1 MKVRQTM
8 KNFYKSLTCFLIILF
23 TFLGTVLPLEASEK
37 NVGMPVKVGYYE
49 DGDYMSRNQYE
60 EYVGYNF
67 EFLQEISKHSGLQYE
82 VIDTV
87 SWESALQMII
97 RGEIDLLP
105 AVYYTEERADQMLF
119 STQPMCNIYTTLNV
133 RPDDQR
139 YNYEDFEAFQGMH
152 VGIISGGIDGENFKA
167 FCQEHGITLQIHE
180 YDETDK
186 LLAALDEGT
195 LDGVA
200 ITHLG
205 KNSTFRSVAQFS
217 PSPLYIA
224 VSKQRED
231 LLEELN
237 RAMNDILLGNPG
249 YEMDLYD
256 KYLSPSA
263 NQKPVFTNE
272 EQDFIREAG
281 TIVASYDPDFA
292 PLSYTDPDNG
302 GFTGV
307 TSDILNFIA
316 NNSGLQFRF
325 EAHPQPEALRLL
337 EEGSIDVL
345 CVSDGDYLWDRRN
358 QINSTLYFLRTP
370 TAMITRP
377 GNVEIK
383 RLAEPEG
390 YQLSENVE
398 KDNPDLEIITYS
410 SAQAC
415 LEAVD
420 NGTADAAFMNMQVA
434 SYYLEEE
441 QFAGLS
447 AAPLGKYSND
457 LCVGVS
463 SNADQRLFSIINK
476 CVQYMPGDQIDTALI
491 HYMAES
497 GRVSLGE
504 LVRQHMLAIILSIC
518 LILGIIIFL
527 ISHNLKNAL
536 RSNQRIQELLYKDD
550 LTGLYNIN
558 GFYRKW
564 EELAHEKG
572 RGDYALLYS
581 DICQFRLINDHFGF
595 GVGDKVLIGLADIL
609 RKNQRG
615 HELCGRVS
623 ADNFVILMKYTDWE
637 ELLTRLE
644 GIKSQLDL
652 WRQEKTGIPYQ
663 IGVVYGAYLIGPSE
677 ETGIQQMMD
686 FSNYAR
692 RNAKNNP
699 NCDIICYDE
708 KMRQQAIFQQELEN
722 RLGPALKRRELE
734 VYYQPQVDME
744 NGRIISSEALIRWNH
759 PEKGLL
765 MPGAFI
771 PVFEKNG
778 MVTAVDLWLFEDVCR
793 SMRKWMDQDIKVM
806 PVSCNFSRLH
816 FEQPDFPERISAVA
830 DQYRVPHQLLIVEIT
845 ESAIIEDPAVIETLL
860 PQLKKK
866 GFRIAID
873 DFGSGY
879 SSLGQLQQLTAD
891 VLKMDRSFIVHGI
904 RAEREQ
910 TVIRNL
916 IQLAKELGLMVICE
930 GVEEQEQADI
940 LLKLNGRLA
949 QGFYYYRPMK
959 KEEFERLAYPE

>member
-1 MKVRQTM
+1 M
-8 KNFYKSLTCFLIILF
+8 KNLYKSATCFLTILF
-23 TFLGTVLPLEASEK
+23 TFIGTVLPLEASEK
-37 NVGMPVKVGYYE
+37 NASEPVKVGYYE

-67 EFLQEISKHSGLQYE
+67 EFLQEISKHSGFLYD
-82 VIDTV
+82 VIDAV
-87 SWESALQMII
+87 SWESALQMLID
-97 RGEIDLLP
+97 GEIDLLP
-105 AVYYTEERADQMLF
+105 AVYYTEERAGQMLF

-139 YNYEDFEAFQGMH
+139 YNYDDFEAFQGMN

-167 FCQEHGITLQIHE
+167 FCQEHGITLKIHE

-186 LLAALDEGT
+186 LLAALDDGT

-217 PSPLYIA
+217 PSPLYFA
-224 VSKQRED
+224 VSRQRED
-231 LLEELN
+231 VLEYLN
-237 RAMNDILLGNPG
+237 RAMNDIMLGNPG

-256 KYLSPSA
+256 KYLAPSA

-292 PLSYTDPDNG
+292 PLSYTEPG
-302 GFTGV
+302 TGQFTGV
-307 TSDILNFIA
+307 TSDILHFIA
-316 NNSGLQFRF
+316 ESSGLQFRF
-325 EAHPQPEALRLL
+325 EAHPQAEALELL
-337 EEGSIDVL
+337 EEGNIDVL

-358 QINSTLYFLRTP
+358 HINSTIYFLRTP
-370 TAMITRP
+370 TAMVTRT
-377 GNVEIK
+377 GNEKII
-383 RLAEPEG
+383 RLAQPEG
-390 YQLSENVE
+390 YQLSEDVK
-398 KDNPDLEIITYS
+398 KDNPEMDIIYYP
-410 SAQAC
+410 SAKAC
-415 LEAVD
+415 LEAV
-420 NGTADAAFMNMQVA
+420 NSRKADAAFMNTQVA

-441 QFAGLS
+441 QFNELS
-447 AAPLGKYSND
+447 AAPLSMYSND

-463 SNADQRLFSIINK
+463 FSADQRLFSIINK
-476 CVQYMPGDQIDTALI
+476 CVQYLPRDQIDTSLI
-491 HYMAES
+491 NYMAKGNQFS
-497 GRVSLGE
+497 IGDLI
-504 LVRQHMLAIILSIC
+504 RQHIAAVIIAIC

-527 ISHNLKNAL
+527 ISHNLKIAL
-536 RSNQRIQELLYKDD
+536 RSNQRIQELLYKDE

-558 GFYRKW
+558 GFYSKW
-564 EELAHEKG
+564 EELARGKD

-595 GVGDKVLIGLADIL
+595 GVGDEVLIGLAGIL
-609 RKNQRG
+609 RKNQCDK
-615 HELCGRVS
+615 ELCGRVS
-623 ADNFVILMKYTDWE
+623 ADNFVILMKYADWE
-637 ELLTRLE
+637 ELLIRLE
-644 GIKSQLDL
+644 AILKQLDL

-663 IGVVYGAYLIGPSE
+663 IGMVYGAYLISPSE

-692 RNAKNNP
+692 RSAKNNP
-699 NCDIICYDE
+699 NHFVMCYDE

-722 RLGPALKRRELE
+722 RLGSALSRGELE

-744 NGRIISSEALIRWNH
+744 TGRIISSEALIRWNH

-771 PVFEKNG
+771 PLFEKNG
-778 MVTAVDLWLFEDVCR
+778 MVTTVDLWLFEDVCR
-793 SMRKWMDQDIKVM
+793 SMRKWMDQDITVL

-816 FEQPDFPERISAVA
+816 FEQPDFPEHLSAIA
-830 DQYRVPHQLLIVEIT
+830 DQYQVLHQLLIVEIT

-860 PQLKKK
+860 PKLKQK
-866 GFRIAID
+866 GFLIAID

-910 TVIRNL
+910 TVVRNL
-916 IQLAKELGLMVICE
+916 IHLAKELGLMVICE
-930 GVEEQEQADI
+930 GVEDQEQADI

-949 QGFYYYRPMK
+949 QGFYYYRPVK
-959 KEEFERLAYPE
+959 KEEFESIAYSK